1 MKQLMKWLI
10 CNQHE
15 VLFLLLLLSSNAF
28 SKSDEYYKA
37 VIVSGVFDCNTK
49 CKEHKLQ
56 YEIMDLS
63 QKIMDLS
70 QKIMHR
76 VLQELGREIDKQ
88 YKSVLK

>member
-1 MKQLMKWLI
+1 MKYLI
-10 CNQHE
+10 
-15 VLFLLLLLSSNAF
+15 LLLLLSSNAF

-63 QKIMDLS
+63 QKIM
-70 QKIMHR
+70 HR

-88 YKSVLK
+88 YKEEISKD

>member
-1 MKQLMKWLI
+1 MKYLI
-10 CNQHE
+10 
-15 VLFLLLLLSSNAF
+15 LLLLLSSNAF

-63 QKIMDLS
+63 QKIM
-70 QKIMHR
+70 HR

>member
-1 MKQLMKWLI
+1 MKYLI
-10 CNQHE
+10 
-15 VLFLLLLLSSNAF
+15 LLLLLSSNAF

-63 QKIMDLS
+63 QKIM
-70 QKIMHR
+70 HR

-88 YKSVLK
+88 YKSVLE

>member
-1 MKQLMKWLI
+1 MKWLI

-63 QKIMDLS
+63 QKIM
-70 QKIMHR
+70 HR

>member
-1 MKQLMKWLI
+1 MKYLI
-10 CNQHE
+10 
-15 VLFLLLLLSSNAF
+15 LLLLLSSNAF

-56 YEIMDLS
+56 YEIIDLS
-63 QKIMDLS
+63 YRILD
-70 QKIMHR
+70 R

-88 YKSVLK
+88 YKSVLE